1 MKATQ
6 EMEEKMRVRE
16 LKQLSKQLVALVL
29 AATLILGLQPV
40 TARAAEYKEVKEIR
54 LAADEVTV
62 WPEFEQVS
70 AKFQLVWEDN
80 TVSPMYSMFA
90 TSRMYINEMGSNA
103 YFHSEKDLYGNV
115 KYGVKARLKSALFTG
130 AVKTVSVKNTA
141 NKFETYQVGTKVP
154 LKPNEEKVYYMS
166 SATEAKH
173 MLACSNENVDV
184 TLYSLAD
191 DSSFAPGRFY
201 LSKLNGGY
209 YVHAVNRTNAVA
221 NFRMNIKDTASLN
234 TLLEYKA
241 GQTVALGAGET
252 ATYRFKG
259 NSTYKVNNTGNGS
272 CFYYSLAGTESHN
285 RYFLKDE
292 EEDVKGDYL
301 LVFMGPETGTA
312 TMSVNDVTNPANNIS
327 GAAPKE
333 QWVQPR
339 DDKKDDGKGGSVK
352 GKQVTVGKAVFKAV
366 SETTAMLAK
375 IKNAKKLTSYKVPA
389 TVTIAGKK
397 LKVVSISGG
406 AFKNCKK
413 LKKITIPASVKTIKG
428 NAFKNC
434 KKLKTVIVKN
444 AKTLKVSKNAFKGC
458 KKITFKVKKAQIKK
472 FKKALKKAK
481 IGCKCNVKK

>member
-1 MKATQ
+1 
-6 EMEEKMRVRE
+6 MRVRE

-29 AATLILGLQPV
+29 AAALILGLQPS
-40 TARAAEYKEVKEIR
+40 TARAEESKGIKEIR
-54 LAADEVTV
+54 FTADEVTV

-70 AKFQLVWEDN
+70 AKYQLVWEDN

-90 TSRMYINEMGSNA
+90 TSYMYVKEARAGA
-103 YFHSEKDLYGNV
+103 RFYSEKDLYGNV
-115 KYGVKARLKSALFTG
+115 KYGLKVRAQSAPFTG

-141 NKFETYQVGTKVP
+141 NKFETYQAGTKVP
-154 LKPNEEKVYYMS
+154 LKPNEEKIYYMS

-184 TLYSLAD
+184 TLYSLAEE
-191 DSSFAPGRFY
+191 SSFAPERFY

-209 YVHAVNRTNAVA
+209 YVHAVNRTNAVT
-221 NFRMNIKDTASLN
+221 NFRMLNINDTASLN

-241 GQTVALGAGET
+241 GQTVTLGAGET

-259 NSTYKVNNTGNGS
+259 NSTYKINNNGNGS
-272 CFYYSLAGTESHN
+272 CFYYSLDGTESHN
-285 RYFLKDE
+285 RYFVAEKE
-292 EEDVKGDYL
+292 NDVKGEHL

-312 TMSVNDVTNPANNIS
+312 TMSVNDVTNPAANVS

-333 QWVQPR
+333 QWVQPK

-352 GKQVTVGKAVFKAV
+352 GKKATVGKAVFKAV
-366 SETTAMLAK
+366 SETTAALTK
-375 IKNAKKLTSYKVPA
+375 VKNAKKLTSYKVPA
-389 TVTIAGKK
+389 TVTIGGKK
-397 LKVVSISGG
+397 LQVVSISGG

-458 KKITFKVKKAQIKK
+458 KKITFKVKKGFEKSENRLQ
-472 FKKALKKAK
+472 
-481 IGCKCNVKK
+481 V

>member
-1 MKATQ
+1 
-6 EMEEKMRVRE
+6 MRVRE

-29 AATLILGLQPV
+29 AAALILGLQPV
-40 TARAAEYKEVKEIR
+40 TARAAEFKEVKEIR

-90 TSRMYINEMGSNA
+90 TSRMYINEAGSNA
-103 YFHSEKDLYGNV
+103 YFLSEKDLYGNV
-115 KYGVKARLKSALFTG
+115 KYGVKARKQWAHFTG

-141 NKFETYQVGTKVP
+141 NKFDTYQAGTKVP
-154 LKPNEEKVYYMS
+154 LKPNEEKIYYMS

-184 TLYSLAD
+184 TMYSLAD
-191 DSSFAPGRFY
+191 DRPFAPGRFY
-201 LSKLNGGY
+201 LSNLNGGY
-209 YVHAVNRTNAVA
+209 YVHAVNRTNAVT
-221 NFRMNIKDTASLN
+221 NFRMMNIKDTASLN

-241 GQTVALGAGET
+241 GQTVTLGAGET

-259 NSTYKVNNTGNGS
+259 NSTYKINDSGNGS

-312 TMSVNDVTNPANNIS
+312 TMSVNDVTNPAANVS

-333 QWVQPR
+333 QWVQPK

-352 GKQVTVGKAVFKAV
+352 GKKATVGKAVFKAV
-366 SETTAMLAK
+366 SETTAMLTK
-375 IKNAKKLTSYKVPA
+375 VKNAKKLMSYKVPA
-389 TVTIAGKK
+389 TVTIGGKK

-434 KKLKTVIVKN
+434 KKLKIVIVKN

>member
-1 MKATQ
+1 
-6 EMEEKMRVRE
+6 MRVRE

-221 NFRMNIKDTASLN
+221 NFRMMNIKDTASLN

>member
-1 MKATQ
+1 
-6 EMEEKMRVRE
+6 MRVRE

-29 AATLILGLQPV
+29 AAALILGLQPSA
-40 TARAAEYKEVKEIR
+40 ARAAESKGIKEIR
-54 LAADEVTV
+54 FTADEVTV

-70 AKFQLVWEDN
+70 AKYQLVWEDN

-90 TSRMYINEMGSNA
+90 TSYMYVKEARAGANF
-103 YFHSEKDLYGNV
+103 YSEKDLYGND
-115 KYGVKARLKSALFTG
+115 KYGVKVRAQPALFTG
-130 AVKTVSVKNTA
+130 AVKTVSVKNKA
-141 NKFETYQVGTKVP
+141 NKFDTYQAGTKVP

-184 TLYSLAD
+184 TLYSLAED
-191 DSSFAPGRFY
+191 GAFAPGRFY

-221 NFRMNIKDTASLN
+221 NFRMMNIKDTASLN

-241 GQTVALGAGET
+241 GQTVTLGAGET

-259 NSTYKVNNTGNGS
+259 NSTYKINNSGSGS
-272 CFYYSLAGTESHN
+272 CFYYSLDGTESHN
-285 RYFLKDE
+285 RYFVADKENSLN
-292 EEDVKGDYL
+292 GDHL

-333 QWVQPR
+333 QWVQPK
-339 DDKKDDGKGGSVK
+339 DDKKDDYKGGSVK
-352 GKQVTVGKAVFKAV
+352 GKKVTVGKAVFKAV
-366 SETTAMLAK
+366 SETTAMLTK

>member
-1 MKATQ
+1 
-6 EMEEKMRVRE
+6 MRVRE

-201 LSKLNGGY
+201 L
-209 YVHAVNRTNAVA
+209 
-221 NFRMNIKDTASLN
+221 
-234 TLLEYKA
+234 
-241 GQTVALGAGET
+241 
-252 ATYRFKG
+252 
-259 NSTYKVNNTGNGS
+259 
-272 CFYYSLAGTESHN
+272 
-285 RYFLKDE
+285 
-292 EEDVKGDYL
+292 
-301 LVFMGPETGTA
+301 
-312 TMSVNDVTNPANNIS
+312 
-327 GAAPKE
+327 
-333 QWVQPR
+333 
-339 DDKKDDGKGGSVK
+339 
-352 GKQVTVGKAVFKAV
+352 
-366 SETTAMLAK
+366 
-375 IKNAKKLTSYKVPA
+375 
-389 TVTIAGKK
+389 
-397 LKVVSISGG
+397 
-406 AFKNCKK
+406 
-413 LKKITIPASVKTIKG
+413 
-428 NAFKNC
+428 
-434 KKLKTVIVKN
+434 
-444 AKTLKVSKNAFKGC
+444 
-458 KKITFKVKKAQIKK
+458 
-472 FKKALKKAK
+472 
-481 IGCKCNVKK
+481 